1 MSYDYSSLFFAI
13 LLHLQRT
20 PYGLLGNLSRALGV
34 SQRTI
39 ERTVFIS
46 SGKTFRDLRKEVLIE
61 RVTAI
66 FASHPAQP
74 IKELSF
80 DLGYNSPRSF
90 ARAVKLACG
99 SSPQELRSRVI
110 HDLLASHNA

>member
-1 MSYDYSSLFFAI
+1 MSYEYKFLLDAI
-13 LLHLQRT
+13 LFHLQRT

-39 ERTVFIS
+39 ERTVFIA

-61 RVTAI
+61 RVTAV
-66 FASHPAQP
+66 FVSFPARP
-74 IKELSF
+74 IKRVAF

-90 ARAVKLACG
+90 ARAVKRACG

>member
-1 MSYDYSSLFFAI
+1 MSYEYKFLLDAI

>member
-1 MSYDYSSLFFAI
+1 
-13 LLHLQRT
+13 LQRT

-39 ERTVFIS
+39 ERTVFIA

-61 RVTAI
+61 RVTAV
-66 FASHPAQP
+66 FVSFPARP
-74 IKELSF
+74 IKRVAF

-90 ARAVKLACG
+90 ARAVKRACG
-99 SSPQELRSRVI
+99 SSPQELRSRVN
-110 HDLLASHNA
+110 HDLFASHNA

>member
-1 MSYDYSSLFFAI
+1 MSHASKLLLRAISLR
-13 LLHLQRT
+13 LHSA
-20 PYGLLGNLSRALGV
+20 PFGGLEDLSRELRV
-34 SQRTI
+34 SRRTL
-39 ERTVFIS
+39 ERTVIRD
-46 SGKTFRDLRKEVLIE
+46 SGKTFRNLREEILVE

-90 ARAVKLACG
+90 ARAVKRACG